1 MIDSQKLINDLTSYA
16 WSIKDSD
23 EVQEIVVE
31 LECIISKLK
40 GNEYKDYN
48 SCDTDKEDFI

>member
-23 EVQEIVVE
+23 EMQEIVVE

-48 SCDTDKEDFI
+48 SCYTDKEDFI

>member
-23 EVQEIVVE
+23 ETQEIVVE

-48 SCDTDKEDFI
+48 SYDTDKEDFI

>member
-23 EVQEIVVE
+23 EMQEIVVE

-40 GNEYKDYN
+40 GNE
-48 SCDTDKEDFI
+48 